1 MYINLLICAKK
12 SSTMQACGEDLM
24 AVKTQNRVSNV
35 GILAPDL
42 ALTTVVP
49 CCVPSPKQD
58 GTSGWRKKD
67 VKFSRRREED
77 NHEALHCASD
87 RQH

>member
-1 MYINLLICAKK
+1 
-12 SSTMQACGEDLM
+12 MQAYDKDPM
-24 AVKTQNRVSNV
+24 AVKKQNRVSNV

-42 ALTTVVP
+42 ALTTAVP

-67 VKFSRRREED
+67 VKFR
-77 NHEALHCASD
+77 
-87 RQH
+87 